1 MSIITHIE
9 KEFFPSIYTKLFDST
24 PDIKLCLVKS
34 KFLARYCLC
43 VFELKPEIAINIQI
57 EAARRSI
64 KKHLKASVFLRSV
77 GVYIVFISNS
87 LEGITKENLIVDRT
101 GLHSVIIQG
110 VHVLSASGEHMFNH
124 TKWLNY
130 AFGNTVNI
138 AKQLENIAI

>member
-1 MSIITHIE
+1 VDIVTNIE
-9 KEFFPSIYTKLFDST
+9 KEFHPSIFTKSLNST
-24 PDIKLCLVKS
+24 IDIKLCLVKS

-43 VFELKPEIAINIQI
+43 VFELKPDMPINLQI
-57 EAARRSI
+57 EEARRSI

-77 GVYIVFISNS
+77 GVYIIFISDSVKGFAKND
-87 LEGITKENLIVDRT
+87 LIVDRT

-110 VHVLSASGEHMFNH
+110 VHIISTSGEHIYNH

-138 AKQLENIAI
+138 AQKVESIAI